1 MIPHQHLLRDDH
13 SPNPSN
19 PLRQMFHELV
29 GECYARRE
37 VARDT
42 EMASYVADVLTE
54 FSSADKLY
62 PLRDAA
68 GRPVCEIAKMMVAA
82 DPVHGTA
89 ASFDEERKLH
99 KHIGDYTLFSTG
111 MFPKP
116 VQEGPAFREM
126 VRAGKESYYVVSQFN
141 VFEYAREAPLFG
153 RLSTHFEECVAG
165 LREVYARLNSMTPRL
180 LM

>member
-1 MIPHQHLLRDDH
+1 MIPQQNLLSDDT
-13 SPNPSN
+13 SPNPQN

-29 GECYARRE
+29 GECYARTE
-37 VARDT
+37 LARDA
-42 EMASYVADVLTE
+42 ELASYVADVLTE

-62 PLRDAA
+62 PLRDPA
-68 GRPVCEIAKMMVAA
+68 GRPVCEIAKMLVAA

-153 RLSTHFEECVAG
+153 RLSHRFEDCVAG
-165 LREVYARLNSMTPRL
+165 LREVYARLHSMSPRL

>member
-1 MIPHQHLLRDDH
+1 MTPHQHLLSDDH
-13 SPNPSN
+13 SPNPCN
-19 PLRQMFHELV
+19 PLRHMFHELV
-29 GECYARRE
+29 GACYARIDMAHDAE
-37 VARDT
+37 L
-42 EMASYVADVLTE
+42 ASYVADVLTE

-68 GRPVCEIAKMMVAA
+68 GRPVCEIAQMLIAA

-126 VRAGKESYYVVSQFN
+126 IRAGKESYYVVSQFN

-165 LREVYARLNSMTPRL
+165 LREVYAELNSTSPRL